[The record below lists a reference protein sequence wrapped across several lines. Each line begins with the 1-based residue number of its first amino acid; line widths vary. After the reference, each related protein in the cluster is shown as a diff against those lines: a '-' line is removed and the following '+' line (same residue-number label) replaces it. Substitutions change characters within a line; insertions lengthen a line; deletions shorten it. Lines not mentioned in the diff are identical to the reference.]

1 MAILGIDIAAGGFF
15 AYAVLEGKSI
25 VEKGVLNAREL
36 AHLFKRYRIEILA
49 TDNIGELFEY
59 GRPVVRWLGKLPY
72 TVEVV
77 EVTRG
82 AGGYRKMEELV
93 REHLGVVK
101 GELEPLETAEYLATL
116 ASMGLGMPVK
126 LFEEE
131 TIILVYRRISTTPGG
146 MSRNRY
152 MRNITHRIK
161 SIASKIEARLKEAR
175 LDYDL
180 FLREESGE
188 VTSAKFVVYANREVV
203 RRYVKPMRS
212 IDIAVAIY
220 SAPAKRG
227 ETSTRG
233 RLLILGVDP
242 GVVTGLAILTLDGE
256 VLDTV
261 ARRSFSRGDVMRY
274 VQQWGVPVIVATDVA
289 EAPEFVKRLAAMS
302 GAVLYTPSRD
312 LSSEEKAQI
321 LDKVGW
327 QVKTSHERDALA
339 AAYRAYLEYKPKF
352 EKIEKEFGDILK
364 LDQLEHAKALVVRG
378 YSIAQAVSEAL
389 KKREEKE
396 TRVVYVTVE
405 KPCAARDE
413 VLTTRLKALEYE
425 NQQLQRE
432 LDALRREY
440 AQLRRYVEDEKWRDA
455 KYREMQTRLD
465 ALTRELTRK
474 EMEIEHLKKIFVEIL
489 TNYGSKY
496 KLVHI
501 SETAECRGNEHIG
514 TICRNLSTVDEAL
527 ARRTLGVPLR
537 QVAKLELGEFYVV
550 DLDAVRE
557 LADYIRRRLDEK
569 KEIDLKKLVEEYRRG
584 LI

>member
-59 GRPVVRWLGKLPY
+59 GRPVVRLLGKLPY

-93 REHLGVVK
+93 REHLSVVK
-101 GELEPLETAEYLATL
+101 GKLGPLETAEYLATL
-116 ASMGLGMPVK
+116 ASMGVGMPVK

-327 QVKTSHERDALA
+327 QVRTSHERDALA

-378 YSIAQAVSEAL
+378 HSIAQAVSEAL

-496 KLVHI
+496 RLVHI
-501 SETAECRGNEHIG
+501 SETAECRGNEPIG
-514 TICRNLSTVDEAL
+514 TICRNLSTVDEAV

-569 KEIDLKKLVEEYRRG
+569 KEIDLKKLVEQYRRG

>member
-1 MAILGIDIAAGGFF
+1 VAILGIDIAAGGSF

-25 VEKGVLNAREL
+25 VEKGVLSSREL
-36 AHLFKRYRIEILA
+36 THLFKRYRVEVLA
-49 TDNIGELFEY
+49 TDNIGELFQY
-59 GRPVVRWLGKLPY
+59 GRPLVRLLGKLPY

-101 GELEPLETAEYLATL
+101 GKLEPLETAEYLATL
-116 ASMGLGMPVK
+116 AGMGVGMPVK

-131 TIILVYRRISTTPGG
+131 TVILVYRRISTSPGG

-161 SIASKIEARLKEAR
+161 SIASKIEAKLKEAR

-203 RRYVKPMRS
+203 RRYVKPTRG
-212 IDIAVAIY
+212 IDVAVAIY

-227 ETSTRG
+227 KPSTRG

-242 GVVTGLAILTLDGE
+242 GIVTGLAILTLDGE

-274 VQQWGVPVIVATDVA
+274 VQQWGVPILVATDVA

-312 LSSEEKAQI
+312 LSSEEKTQI
-321 LDKVGW
+321 LDKVRW
-327 QVKTSHERDALA
+327 QAKTSHERDALA
-339 AAYRAYLEYKPKF
+339 AAYKAYLEYKPKF

-364 LDQLEHAKALVVRG
+364 FEQLEHAKALVVRG

-396 TRVVYVTVE
+396 TKVVYITVE

-413 VLTTRLKALEYE
+413 ALTTRLKALEYE

-432 LDALRREY
+432 LDDLRREY

-455 KYREMQTRLD
+455 KYREMQTRLET
-465 ALTRELTRK
+465 LTRELAK
-474 EMEIEHLKKIFVEIL
+474 KDAEMEQLRKTLLEIL
-489 TNYGSKY
+489 MSYGSRY
-496 KLVHI
+496 RLVHI
-501 SETAECRGNEHIG
+501 SQTAECRGNEPVG
-514 TICRNLSTVDEAL
+514 TICRNLSTVDEAV

-537 QVAKLELGEFYVV
+537 QVVKLELGEFYVV

-557 LADYIRRRLDEK
+557 LADQIRRRLDEK
-569 KEIDLKKLVEEYRRG
+569 KEIDLRKLVEQYRRG